1 MRFIVATVVLETLK
15 AMDPQFP
22 EPDQR
27 LLEEIEKAKVQLVAK
42 PGQNN
47 GPAAG
52 ARSVAKQ

>member
-47 GPAAG
+47 DPARA
-52 ARSVAKQ
+52 